1 MAAINHETK
10 PPVGLK
16 WRSNTFFILTTV
28 AIGMFTDLFL
38 FGLVVPIVP
47 FILSDRISIPHD
59 EIQYYTSLLLAC
71 YAGAQFLFS
80 IPVAIIADKLPARQ
94 VPFLFGLS
102 ALLGA
107 TVMLWVGQTIQV
119 LILARI
125 LQGMSGAVVWT
136 IGLALVLDTVGNEK
150 LGVTIGSIFSFISV
164 GELMAPVLGGVVYKK
179 AGSAAVFGMGFGLL
193 AIDFIMRL
201 AVIEKKVAA
210 KWIPNAVTKTSA
222 STLAH
227 NDEEEASEGSPLL
240 GNANRNGHTNK
251 HSDLEQWKIPKD
263 QSALI
268 RRFPIIYA
276 FSNSRMLTAQAVG
289 FVQAMLLAVFD
300 ATIPTE
306 AQDLFGF
313 DSLKAGLLF
322 TPLVL
327 PYLILGPVFGRLTDK
342 YGPKAGATFGLS
354 YIMIPLILLRI
365 PNEGGTPEIA
375 KFCVFL
381 SMCGLGLAT
390 VSSPSVVESSNVME
404 KYHLANPDLFG
415 EEGPYAQL
423 YAVGSMVFSAGLTVG
438 PMVAGSLRTQIGYG
452 NMSAVV
458 AGACFVVSVLSFL
471 YLGGK
476 PKILSR
482 RAR

>member
-1 MAAINHETK
+1 M
-10 PPVGLK
+10 GLK

-47 FILSDRISIPHD
+47 FILNDRISIPHD

-80 IPVAIIADKLPARQ
+80 IPVGIVADKLPARQ
-94 VPFLFGLS
+94 VPFLFGLT

-107 TVMLWVGQTIQV
+107 TVMLYLGQTIQV

-125 LQGMSGAVVWT
+125 LQGMSASVVWT
-136 IGLALVLDTVGNEK
+136 VGLALVLDTVGNDK

-179 AGSAAVFGMGFGLL
+179 AGSAAVFGMGFGLI

-201 AVIEKKVAA
+201 ALIEKKMAA
-210 KWIPNAVTKTSA
+210 KWILDAVTQTSA

-227 NDEEEASEGSPLL
+227 NDEEEASEDSPFL
-240 GNANRNGHTNK
+240 AFENGDGYTNF
-251 HSDLEQWKIPKD
+251 HYDLEQWKIPKN
-263 QSALI
+263 QPTLI
-268 RRFPIIYA
+268 RKFPIIYA
-276 FSNSRMLTAQAVG
+276 FSNSGMLTAQAVG

-313 DSLKAGLLF
+313 DSLKAGFLF
-322 TPLVL
+322 VPLVL
-327 PYLILGPVFGRLTDK
+327 PYLILGPVFGRLTDM
-342 YGPKAGATFGLS
+342 YGPKAGATLGLS

-365 PNEGGTPEIA
+365 PHEGGAPEIA

-381 SMCGLGLAT
+381 AMCGLGLAT

-415 EEGPYAQL
+415 EKGPYAQL

-458 AGACFVVSVLSFL
+458 AGSCFVVSVLSFL

-476 PKILSR
+476 PKILSGC
-482 RAR
+482 AR